1 MGGRSRPHSR
11 QRHKPHNPV
20 STFPGEGE
28 KYPMEFGLKGNARLR
43 CRAGGAVRL
52 VPAADALMIGCDGGV
67 CVSSG
72 IRGARG
78 AP

>member
-1 MGGRSRPHSR
+1 
-11 QRHKPHNPV
+11 
-20 STFPGEGE
+20 
-28 KYPMEFGLKGNARLR
+28 MEFGLKGNARLR